1 MGLWVGTFL
10 KSKDFLKTTQ
20 NNDNLVA
27 PPGEWNGK
35 IDILKVATPS
45 ECNGKI
51 VIKVMYYG
59 PLANGTAVN
68 KGLSLAISYCK
79 PQNRSSISLTT
90 LILLVLVGFVQFYR
104 FFFSQGR
111 RNGELSVTAEP

>member
-1 MGLWVGTFL
+1 MKWQST
-10 KSKDFLKTTQ
+10 K
-20 NNDNLVA
+20 NNDSVA
-27 PPGEWNGK
+27 PPGKWNGK
-35 IDILKVATPS
+35 IEILKVATPS

-51 VIKVMYYG
+51 VIKVIYYG

-68 KGLSLAISYCK
+68 KGMSLAISCCK

-90 LILLVLVGFVQFYR
+90 LILLVSVGFVQFYR
-104 FFFSQGR
+104 FFPQGR